1 MDFNEQTHFDELICD
16 SRFDDTVHED
26 QQNALRVK
34 VIQTFDE
41 SRRDMT
47 SVEPAVLAEWNAK
60 RVMSIAAA
68 VAVCLLG
75 IAIYWF
81 SGSGDSSNST
91 LTEHR
96 VDTRAI
102 IDAMLV
108 ASLAEVDAFRDE
120 DSSGAFFRALALS
133 QQGHE
138 ARLLDSEAKTMDWYY
153 ESDFPRPADS
163 PKG

>member
-1 MDFNEQTHFDELICD
+1 MDSNEQTRFNELICD
-16 SRFDDTVHED
+16 SRFDDTVRED

-34 VIQTFDE
+34 VIQAFDE
-41 SRRDMT
+41 SQRDMT
-47 SVEPAVLAEWNAK
+47 SVEQAAIAEWNAK

-68 VAVCLLG
+68 VTVCLLG
-75 IAIYWF
+75 IATFWF

-96 VDTRAI
+96 LDTRAI
-102 IDAMLV
+102 VDAMLV

-120 DSSGAFFRALALS
+120 ASSGAFFRALALC

-138 ARLLDSEAKTMDWYY
+138 ARLLDSEAKTMDWCY
-153 ESDFPRPADS
+153 ESSFPRPADS